1 MIDEEIGNR
10 NKKGDWKPSYL
21 FSYGPLFEL
30 PFRPLTIIKWIFS
43 NPGYILPW
51 LFFYGLIGLIVY
63 LFFTPNPVSGDVS
76 VVTDVQ
82 DIKRSVR
89 NLVMTSRFDR
99 PFHPEINSHVRDL
112 LFERFTPITFN
123 LLRQRIETIL
133 ENYEPRVRVTD
144 IQIDD
149 SGQMMDNNELNVRV
163 FFTLK
168 NKPQTESVDIML
180 ERVR

>member
-1 MIDEEIGNR
+1 MA
-10 NKKGDWKPSYL
+10 S
-21 FSYGPLFEL
+21 
-30 PFRPLTIIKWIFS
+30 RPPQEF
-43 NPGYILPW
+43 NPGMLGADSVNNSDSDTFIYKDLS
-51 LFFYGLIGLIVY
+51 

-89 NLVMTSRFDR
+89 NLVMTSKFDR
-99 PFHPEINSHVRDL
+99 AFHPEINSHVRDL

-123 LLRQRIETIL
+123 LLRQRIETVL

-149 SGQMMDNNELNVRV
+149 SAQMMDNNELNVRV

>member
-1 MIDEEIGNR
+1 MA
-10 NKKGDWKPSYL
+10 S
-21 FSYGPLFEL
+21 
-30 PFRPLTIIKWIFS
+30 RPPQSL
-43 NPGYILPW
+43 NPGQLGADSVNNADRDNFIYRDLS
-51 LFFYGLIGLIVY
+51 

-89 NLVMTSRFDR
+89 NLVMTSKFDR
-99 PFHPEINSHVRDL
+99 PFHPEISSHVRDL

-123 LLRQRIETIL
+123 LLRQRIETVL
-133 ENYEPRVRVTD
+133 ENYEPRARVTD

-149 SGQMMDNNELNVRV
+149 SAQMMDNNELHCRI

-168 NKPQTESVDIML
+168 NKPQTEYVDVML

>member
-1 MIDEEIGNR
+1 MASRPPQEFNTG
-10 NKKGDWKPSYL
+10 
-21 FSYGPLFEL
+21 FSGAESVNNANVDTFIYRDL
-30 PFRPLTIIKWIFS
+30 
-43 NPGYILPW
+43 N
-51 LFFYGLIGLIVY
+51 

-89 NLVMTSRFDR
+89 NLVMTNKFDR
-99 PFHPEINSHVRDL
+99 PFHPEIASHVRDL

-133 ENYEPRVRVTD
+133 ENYEPRVRVLE

-149 SGQMMDNNELNVRV
+149 SGQMIDNNELNVRI
-163 FFTLK
+163 FFALK
-168 NKPQTESVDIML
+168 NKPQTEFVDVML